1 MMKVK
6 VLTLQLS
13 SLFTILRFE
22 AVCEGKAL
30 ELKYESPSPVDSD
43 KFRTNLLL
51 NLPFPPSSDDD
62 DDDDFLNKMSPALKI
77 EETDGSME
85 EPTEIMERNHL
96 VEMEA
101 EKEDNP
107 GEVSEP
113 DSIEKD
119 SEEAA
124 SENETEESDDTYQSD
139 NSDYTYSN
147 EGETSLEDEL
157 EKLEIIQSE
166 EDELINE
173 DEESGDGED
182 GVSEDLGA
190 NGSHVPLAVTPLG
203 RQSFAN
209 GSQRLKAATYEG

>member
-43 KFRTNLLL
+43 KFGTNILL
-51 NLPFPPSSDDD
+51 NLPFSPSSDDD
-62 DDDDFLNKMSPALKI
+62 DDDDDDFL

-85 EPTEIMERNHL
+85 EPTEIMERNRL

-101 EKEDNP
+101 EKEEDP

-119 SEEAA
+119 SEEAT
-124 SENETEESDDTYQSD
+124 SENETEESDNTYQSD

-157 EKLEIIQSE
+157 EKLELINE
-166 EDELINE
+166 DEDELINE
-173 DEESGDGED
+173 DEESGDSED

-190 NGSHVPLAVTPLG
+190 NGTHVPQAVTPLR
-203 RQSFAN
+203 RQSSAT
-209 GSQRLKAATYEG
+209 GSQRLKATTYEG